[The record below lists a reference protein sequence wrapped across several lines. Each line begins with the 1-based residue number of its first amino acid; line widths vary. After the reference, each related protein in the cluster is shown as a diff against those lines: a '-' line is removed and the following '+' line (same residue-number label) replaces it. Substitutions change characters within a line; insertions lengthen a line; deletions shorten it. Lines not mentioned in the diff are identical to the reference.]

1 MPEPKYFIKTFG
13 CQANKSD
20 SERIAGD
27 YQARGFSP
35 AATWREA
42 DEIVINTCSVR
53 QRAED
58 RVQGFLLNVE
68 KYFTKGPEQAGRA
81 RCRSSERPKI
91 ILTGCMLHHG
101 AKNLKINL
109 PLIDEVLPIAEVGFN
124 SPAVRADK
132 NHAFI
137 PISSGCNSFCTFC
150 IVPYSRGREFSRPA
164 AEILSEV
171 EGLAATGYTE
181 ITLLGQNVNS
191 YGLEKAGIG
200 YRKLLMSRAGF
211 TVGDIPSN
219 QSQYFPPD
227 GLPPFVTLLRQIS
240 RIAAIGKINFMTSNP
255 WDFADELIA
264 EIAANPKISRFV
276 HLPVQSGSDRILSL
290 MNRGYTRAD
299 FLTLINKIK
308 KAIPD
313 VTFGTDIIVGF
324 PGETDT
330 DFMET
335 VDLVKQVDFQVA
347 FVAQYSPRPGTA
359 AWRIYPDD
367 VPAKVKKERFRILEE
382 LTNRAHLHHRP
393 YVP

>member
-1 MPEPKYFIKTFG
+1 MKRYFIKTFG

-35 AATWREA
+35 SDTWQAA

-58 RVQGFLLNVE
+58 RVKGFLLNVE
-68 KYFTKGPEQAGRA
+68 KHFSEKKEPEQAGRA
-81 RCRSSERPKI
+81 RCRSSDRPKV
-91 ILTGCMLHHG
+91 ILTGCMIHHG
-101 AKNLKINL
+101 AKNLKRDL
-109 PLIDEVLPIAEVGFN
+109 PGIDEVLPIGEVGFN
-124 SPAVRADK
+124 SPAVRSDK
-132 NHAFI
+132 VHAFV

-150 IVPYSRGREFSRPA
+150 IVPYSRGREKSRPM

-171 EGLAATGYTE
+171 EGLAAAGYGE

-200 YRKLLMSRAGF
+200 YRKLLMNREGF
-211 TVGDIPSN
+211 SLADIPPN

-227 GLPPFVTLLRQIS
+227 GIPPFVSLIRRISQVDQIK
-240 RIAAIGKINFMTSNP
+240 KINFLTSNP
-255 WDFADELIA
+255 WDFVDELIV
-264 EIAANPKISRFV
+264 EIAANPKVSRFI

-290 MNRGYTRAD
+290 MNRGYTHTD
-299 FLTLINKIK
+299 YLDLINKIK

-324 PGETDT
+324 PGETDA
-330 DFMET
+330 DFGQT
-335 VDLVKQVDFQVA
+335 VDLVKSIDFQVA

-382 LTNRAHLHHRP
+382 LTNRPHLHHRP
-393 YVP
+393 HVP

>member
-1 MPEPKYFIKTFG
+1 MKKYFIKTFG

-27 YQARGFSP
+27 YQARGFSQSETWQ
-35 AATWREA
+35 AAT
-42 DEIVINTCSVR
+42 EIVINTCSVR

-68 KYFTKGPEQAGRA
+68 KHFKSKSKAL
-81 RCRSSERPKI
+81 PKI

-101 AKNLKINL
+101 AKNLKKDL
-109 PLIDEVLPIAEVGFN
+109 PLVDEVLPIGEVGFN

-150 IVPYSRGREFSRPA
+150 IVPYSRGREKSRPA
-164 AEILSEV
+164 PDILTEV
-171 EGLAATGYTE
+171 NALAAAGYTE

-200 YRKLLMSRAGF
+200 YRKLLMSREGF

-227 GLPPFVTLLRQIS
+227 GVPPFVTLLRQIS
-240 RIAAIGKINFMTSNP
+240 RIAAIEKINFMTSNP
-255 WDFADELIA
+255 WDFADVLIA
-264 EIAANPKISRFV
+264 EIAANPKISRFI

-290 MNRGYTRAD
+290 MNRGYTSAD

-308 KAIPD
+308 RAIPD
-313 VTFGTDIIVGF
+313 ATFGTDIIVGF
-324 PGETDT
+324 PGETNA
-330 DFMET
+330 DFQQT
-335 VDLVKQVDFQVA
+335 VDLVKQVDFQIA

-359 AWRIYPDD
+359 AWRIYSDD
-367 VPAKVKKERFRILEE
+367 VPAKVKKDRFRILEE

-393 YVP
+393 HVP

>member
-1 MPEPKYFIKTFG
+1 
-13 CQANKSD
+13 
-20 SERIAGD
+20 
-27 YQARGFSP
+27 
-35 AATWREA
+35 
-42 DEIVINTCSVR
+42 
-53 QRAED
+53 
-58 RVQGFLLNVE
+58 
-68 KYFTKGPEQAGRA
+68 
-81 RCRSSERPKI
+81 
-91 ILTGCMLHHG
+91 MLHHG
-101 AKNLKINL
+101 AKNLKTNL